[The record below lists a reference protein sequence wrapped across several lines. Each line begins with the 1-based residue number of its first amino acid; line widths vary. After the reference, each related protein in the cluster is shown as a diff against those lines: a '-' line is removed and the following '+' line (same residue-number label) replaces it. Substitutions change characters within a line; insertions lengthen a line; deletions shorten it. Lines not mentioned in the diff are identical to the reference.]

1 MNPDPLDFEEVLEDL
16 IRDEAGAI
24 ATLGGGDEG

>member
-16 IRDEAGAI
+16 IRDESVAV
-24 ATLGGGDEG
+24 LGGGGEE